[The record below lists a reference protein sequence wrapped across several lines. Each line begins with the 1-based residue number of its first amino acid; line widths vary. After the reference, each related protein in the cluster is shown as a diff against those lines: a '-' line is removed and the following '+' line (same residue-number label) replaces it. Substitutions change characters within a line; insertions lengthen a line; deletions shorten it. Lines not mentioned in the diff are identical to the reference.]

1 MSEEIKTMRNVALA
15 GHGGAG
21 KTTLAEAMLFK
32 AGVTNRLGKV
42 EEGNT
47 VMDFQPE
54 ETRKQQSINTSFI
67 KYTHNKHTITLMDTP
82 GDQNFFSASKT
93 CFPVADCLAFVI
105 DGVGGPSAMT
115 EEAAASALEYNLP
128 GFVIVNKLDR
138 ERADFST
145 CIEACKTALKKKIV
159 PIFYPIGSENDFT
172 GFVDIISGLAYE
184 YDAEGKSTQVDV
196 PSDMSDDIEMAKEE
210 FIEDV
215 AELNDE
221 LLEKYLE
228 GEEITEDELKA
239 TFRQGIQDAQFYPAI
254 CCSAVKMIGI
264 DTVSDII
271 NDYMPSPL
279 DRGDWTAKDAKGED
293 VIISPDPDAQFCGF
307 VFNTI
312 VDPYAGRLSLFRVI
326 SGSLGKEG
334 NVVNTTKDT
343 KERFSQLLE
352 IAGKEQKTIT
362 SALPGSIVAVAKFK
376 STLTGDTLTGGNDIQ
391 ISAPEPLPPV
401 ISFAISPKSKN
412 DEDKIHEAVRKI
424 LEEDTGLQ
432 LQRNEET
439 KQTVL
444 SGRGLVHIEVTAE
457 KIQRKFNVGMSI
469 ETPKVAYRETFKKK
483 IRVQG
488 KHKKQSGGHGQYGDC
503 WIVLEPLP
511 KGRGFE
517 FVDKIVGGVI
527 PKNYIPAVEAGIRE
541 TSKTGIL
548 AGFPCVDF
556 RTTLDFG
563 SYHSVDSSEMAF
575 KMAGTLAFKNA
586 AKDAKATLLEPIMKI
601 SVKVP
606 DDSTGDIMGDLN
618 SRRGRVLGMDS
629 EDDKQIINALVPMAE
644 ILRYAP
650 DLSSMTAGRGT
661 FTLEFE
667 QYDVVPGDLAQKVI
681 DRVTAEKEE
690 NK

>member
-1 MSEEIKTMRNVALA
+1 MTEEIKAMRNVALA

-32 AGVTNRLGKV
+32 ANVTKRLGKV

-54 ETRKQQSINTSFI
+54 EIRKQQSINTSFI
-67 KYTHNKHTITLMDTP
+67 KYTQNKHTITLMDTP
-82 GDQNFFSASKT
+82 GGENFFCASKT
-93 CFPVADCLAFVI
+93 CFPVADCMGFVI

-128 GFVIVNKLDR
+128 GFVIVNKHDR
-138 ERADFST
+138 ERSDFMT
-145 CIEACKTALKKKIV
+145 CVDACKTALKKKIV
-159 PIFYPIGSENDFT
+159 PIYYPIGSEDDFR
-172 GFVDIISGLAYE
+172 GFVNVITGEGFEYGADGQSKKVDI
-184 YDAEGKSTQVDV
+184 
-196 PSDMSDDIEMAKEE
+196 PSDMLDEIEMVKEE
-210 FIEDV
+210 FIENV
-215 AELNDE
+215 AELNDD

-228 GEEITEDELKA
+228 GEEITQDEIKA
-239 TFRQGIQDAQFYPAI
+239 TFRQGVLDAQFYPAI
-254 CCSAVKMIGI
+254 CCSATKLIGTDI
-264 DTVSDII
+264 ISDII
-271 NDYMPSPL
+271 IDYMPSPI
-279 DRGDWTAKDAKGED
+279 DRGDWTAKDADGED
-293 VIISPDPDAQFCGF
+293 VIISPDPDGEFCGF

-312 VDPYAGRLSLFRVI
+312 VDPYAGRLSLFRII
-326 SGSLGKEG
+326 SGTLGKEG
-334 NVVNTTKDT
+334 NIVNTTKDT

-352 IAGKEQKTIT
+352 IAGKKQNNIT
-362 SALPGSIVAVAKFK
+362 SALPGSIVAVAKLK
-376 STLTGDTLTGGNDIQ
+376 NTLTGDTLTSGKEIQ
-391 ISAPEPLPPV
+391 IPAPDPLPPV
-401 ISFAISPKSKN
+401 ISFAISPKEKK
-412 DEDKIHEAVRKI
+412 DEDKIHEAIRKI
-424 LEEDTGLQ
+424 LEEDTGLA
-432 LQRNEET
+432 LERNKET
-439 KQTVL
+439 KQTIL

-457 KIQRKFNVGMSI
+457 KIKRKFNVGMNI

-503 WIVLEPLP
+503 WIILEPLP
-511 KGRGFE
+511 KGSGFE

-556 RTTLDFG
+556 RTTVDYG

-575 KMAGTLAFKNA
+575 KMAGTLAFKKA
-586 AKDAKATLLEPIMKI
+586 AIEAKAVLLEPIMKI

-606 DDSTGDIMGDLN
+606 EDSTGDIMGDLN
-618 SRRGRVLGMDS
+618 SRRGRVLGMDT

-650 DLSSMTAGRGT
+650 DLSSMTGGRGA
-661 FTLEFE
+661 FTLKFE
-667 QYDVVPGDLAQKVI
+667 QYDEVPGDMSAKI
-681 DRVTAEKEE
+681 IERVNSEKD
-690 NK
+690 

>member
-1 MSEEIKTMRNVALA
+1 MTEEIKAMRNVALA

-32 AGVTNRLGKV
+32 ANVTKRLGKV

-54 ETRKQQSINTSFI
+54 EIRKQQSINTSFI
-67 KYTHNKHTITLMDTP
+67 KYTQNKHTITLMDTP

-93 CFPVADCLAFVI
+93 CFPVADCMGFVI

-138 ERADFST
+138 ERSDFMT
-145 CIEACKTALKKKIV
+145 CIDACKTALKKKIV
-159 PIFYPIGSENDFT
+159 PIYYPIGSENDFN
-172 GFVDIISGLAYE
+172 GFVNVITGEGFE
-184 YDAEGKSTQVDV
+184 YDADGKSKKIEI
-196 PSDMSDDIEMAKEE
+196 PSDMLDEIEMVKEE
-210 FIEDV
+210 FIENV
-215 AELNDE
+215 AELNDD

-228 GEEITEDELKA
+228 GEEITQDEIKA
-239 TFRQGIQDAQFYPAI
+239 TFRQGVLDAQFYPAI
-254 CCSAVKMIGI
+254 CCSATQLIGT
-264 DTVSDII
+264 DTISDII
-271 NDYMPSPL
+271 IDYMPSPI
-279 DRGDWTAKDAKGED
+279 DRGDWTAKDADGED
-293 VIISPDPDAQFCGF
+293 LIVSPDPDGEFCGF

-312 VDPYAGRLSLFRVI
+312 VDPYAGRLSLFRII
-326 SGSLGKEG
+326 SGTLAKEG
-334 NVVNTTKDT
+334 NIVNTTKDT

-352 IAGKEQKTIT
+352 IAGKKQNSIS
-362 SALPGSIVAVAKFK
+362 SALPGSIVAVAKLK
-376 STLTGDTLTGGNDIQ
+376 NTLTGDTLTSGKEIQ
-391 ISAPEPLPPV
+391 IPAPAPVPPV
-401 ISFAISPKSKN
+401 ISFAISPKEKN
-412 DEDKIHEAVRKI
+412 DEDKIHEAIRKI
-424 LEEDTGLQ
+424 LEEDTGLA
-432 LQRNEET
+432 LERNKET
-439 KQTVL
+439 RQTIL

-457 KIQRKFNVGMSI
+457 KIKRKFNVGMNI

-503 WIVLEPLP
+503 WIILEPLP
-511 KGRGFE
+511 KGSGFE

-527 PKNYIPAVEAGIRE
+527 PKNYIPAVEAGVRE

-556 RTTLDFG
+556 RTTVDYG

-575 KMAGTLAFKNA
+575 KMAGTLAFKKA
-586 AKDAKATLLEPIMKI
+586 AKEAKAVLLEPIMKI

-606 DDSTGDIMGDLN
+606 EDSTGDIMGDLN

-650 DLSSMTAGRGT
+650 DLSSMTGGRGT

-667 QYDVVPGDLAQKVI
+667 QYDEVPGDMSAKI
-681 DRVTAEKEE
+681 IERVNSEKE
-690 NK
+690 

>member
-54 ETRKQQSINTSFI
+54 ETKKQQSINTSLI

-93 CFPVADCLAFVI
+93 CFPVADCMAFVI

-128 GFVIVNKLDR
+128 GFVIINKLDR
-138 ERADFST
+138 ERADYTSA
-145 CIEACKTALKKKIV
+145 INACKTALKKKIV
-159 PIFYPIGSENDFT
+159 PICYPIGAEDDFI
-172 GFVDIISGLAYE
+172 GFVNIISGSAYV
-184 YDAEGKSTQVDV
+184 YDADGKSNKIDI
-196 PSDMSDDIEMAKEE
+196 PSDMVDNIDMVKEE
-210 FIEDV
+210 FIENV
-215 AELNDE
+215 AELDDD

-228 GEEITEDELKA
+228 GEVISQDELKA
-239 TFRQGIQDAQFYPAI
+239 VFRQGVLDAQFYPAI
-254 CCSAVKMIGI
+254 CSSATKMIGA
-264 DTVSDII
+264 DTISDFI
-271 NDYMPSPL
+271 NDYMPSPI
-279 DRGDWTAKDAKGED
+279 DRGDWIAKDANGED
-293 VIISPDPDAQFCGF
+293 VIISPDPDAEFCGF

-326 SGSLGKEG
+326 AGTLGKEG
-334 NVVNTTKDT
+334 NVFNVTKDN

-362 SALPGSIVAVAKFK
+362 SALPGAIVAVAKLK
-376 STLTGDTLTGGNDIQ
+376 NTLTGDTLTSGKEIQ
-391 ISAPEPLPPV
+391 IPAPKPMPPV
-401 ISFAISPKSKN
+401 ISFAISPKAKN

-424 LEEDTGLQ
+424 LEEDTGLM
-432 LQRNEET
+432 LVRNEET
-439 KQTVL
+439 KQTIL
-444 SGRGLVHIEVTAE
+444 SGRGLVHIEVTAD
-457 KIQRKFNVGMSI
+457 KIQRKFNVGMDI
-469 ETPKVAYRETFKKK
+469 ETPKVPYRETFKKK

-488 KHKKQSGGHGQYGDC
+488 KHKKQSGGHGQFGDC

-511 KGRGFE
+511 SGSGFE

-527 PKNYIPAVEAGIRE
+527 PKNYIPAVEAGVRE
-541 TSKTGIL
+541 ASKSGIL

-556 RTTLDFG
+556 RVTVDFG

-575 KMAGTLAFKNA
+575 KMAGSIAFKNA
-586 AKDAKATLLEPIMKI
+586 AVDAKATLLEPIMKVA
-601 SVKVP
+601 VKVP

-629 EDDKQIINALVPMAE
+629 EDEKQIINAHVPMAE

-650 DLSSMTAGRGT
+650 DLSSMTGGRGT
-661 FTLEFE
+661 FTMEFDH
-667 QYDVVPGDLAQKVI
+667 YDVVPADMAKKVI
-681 DRVTAEKEE
+681 ERVIAEKE
-690 NK
+690 NA

>member
-1 MSEEIKTMRNVALA
+1 MTQEIKAMRNVALA

-21 KTTLAEAMLFK
+21 KTTLAEAILFNAQATK
-32 AGVTNRLGKV
+32 RLGKI

-54 ETRKQQSINTSFI
+54 ETKKQQSINTSFI

-82 GDQNFFSASKT
+82 GDQNFFSAAKT
-93 CFPVADCLAFVI
+93 CFPVADSMGFVI

-128 GFVIVNKLDR
+128 GFVIINKLDR
-138 ERADFST
+138 ERSDFMT
-145 CIEACKTALKKKIV
+145 CINTCKTALKKKIV
-159 PIFYPIGSENDFT
+159 PIYYPIGSEDGFK
-172 GFVDIISGLAYE
+172 GFVNIITEQGFE
-184 YDAEGKSTQVDV
+184 YDADGKKTKVDI
-196 PSDMSDDIEMAKEE
+196 PSEMSDEIAMAKEE
-210 FIEDV
+210 FIENV
-215 AELNDE
+215 AELDDD

-228 GEEITEDELKA
+228 GEDISPEEIKKA
-239 TFRQGIQDAQFYPAI
+239 FRQGVLDAQFYPAI
-254 CCSAVKMIGI
+254 CCSATKMIAT

-271 NDYMPSPL
+271 NDYLPSPI
-279 DRGDWTAKDAKGED
+279 DRGDWTAKDANGED
-293 VIISPDPDAQFCGF
+293 VIVSPDPDGEFCGF

-312 VDPYAGRLSLFRVI
+312 VDPYAGRLSIFRVI
-326 SGSLGKEG
+326 SGTLGKEG
-334 NVVNTTKDT
+334 NIVNTTKDS

-352 IAGKEQKTIT
+352 IAGKEQKTIE
-362 SALPGSIVAVAKFK
+362 SALPGSIVAVAKLK
-376 STLTGDTLTGGNDIQ
+376 NTLTGDTITAGNQIQ
-391 ISAPEPLPPV
+391 FPAPAPLPPV
-401 ISFAISPKSKN
+401 ISFAISPKEKK

-424 LEEDTGLQ
+424 LEEDTGLV
-432 LQRNEET
+432 LERNEET
-439 KQTVL
+439 KQTIL
-444 SGRGLVHIEVTAE
+444 SGRGLVHIEITAE
-457 KIQRKFNVGMSI
+457 KIQRKFKVGMDI

-511 KGRGFE
+511 KGSGFE

-527 PKNYIPAVEAGIRE
+527 PKNYIPAVEAGVRE

-556 RTTLDFG
+556 RTTVDYG

-586 AKDAKATLLEPIMKI
+586 AKDAKAVLLEPIMKI

-618 SRRGRVLGMDS
+618 SRRGRVLGMDT

-650 DLSSMTAGRGT
+650 DLSSMTGGRGT
-661 FTLEFE
+661 FTMEFE
-667 QYDVVPGDLAQKVI
+667 QYDEVPGDMSKKIVEKVN
-681 DRVTAEKEE
+681 AEKG
-690 NK
+690 

>member
-54 ETRKQQSINTSFI
+54 ETKKQQSINTSFI

-93 CFPVADCLAFVI
+93 CFPVADCMAFVI

-115 EEAAASALEYNLP
+115 EDAAACALEYNLP

-138 ERADFST
+138 ERANYDT
-145 CIEACKTALKKKIV
+145 CIDASKTALKKKII
-159 PIFYPIGSENDFT
+159 PICYPIGSENDFK
-172 GFVDIISGLAYE
+172 GYVNIISG
-184 YDAEGKSTQVDV
+184 DAFEFDADGKASKTDV
-196 PSDMSDDIEMAKEE
+196 PADMAEDIEMLKEE
-210 FIEDV
+210 FVENI
-215 AELNDE
+215 AELDDD

-228 GEEITEDELKA
+228 GEELTEDELKA
-239 TFRQGIQDAQFYPAI
+239 AFRNGILEAEFYPAI
-254 CCSAVKMIGI
+254 CASATMGIGV
-264 DTVSDII
+264 DLVPDII

-279 DRGDWTAKDAKGED
+279 DRGDWTALDADGNE
-293 VIISPDPDAQFCGF
+293 VSISPDPDAEFCGF

-326 SGSLGKEG
+326 SGTLGKEG
-334 NVVNTTKDT
+334 NIKNITKNN

-362 SALPGSIVAVAKFK
+362 SALPGSIVAVAKLK
-376 STLTGDTLTGGNDIQ
+376 NTLTGDTLTSGQEIQ
-391 ISAPEPLPPV
+391 IPAPEPMPPV
-401 ISFAISPKSKN
+401 ISFAISPKAKS

-424 LEEDTGLQ
+424 LEEDTGLK
-432 LQRNEET
+432 LERNEET

-444 SGRGLVHIEVTAE
+444 SGRGLVHIEITAE

-469 ETPKVAYRETFKKK
+469 ETPKVAYRETFKKQV
-483 IRVQG
+483 RVQG

-511 KGRGFE
+511 SGSGFE

-527 PKNYIPAVEAGIRE
+527 PKNYIPAVETGVRE
-541 TSKTGIL
+541 ASQSGIL

-556 RTTLDFG
+556 RVTVDFG

-586 AKDAKATLLEPIMKI
+586 AVDAKATLLEPIMKVA
-601 SVKVP
+601 VKVP

-629 EDDKQIINALVPMAE
+629 EDEKQIINALVPMAE
-644 ILRYAP
+644 MLRYAP
-650 DLSSMTAGRGT
+650 DLSSMTGGRGT
-661 FTLEFE
+661 FTMEFE
-667 QYDVVPGDLAQKVI
+667 QYDVVPQDMAQKVI
-681 DRVTAEKEE
+681 ERVKAEKEE
-690 NK
+690 AK

>member
-1 MSEEIKTMRNVALA
+1 MTEEIKAMRNMALA

-32 AGVTNRLGKV
+32 ANVTKRLGKV

-54 ETRKQQSINTSFI
+54 EIRKQQSINTSFI

-82 GDQNFFSASKT
+82 GGENFFSASKT
-93 CFPVADCLAFVI
+93 CFPVADCMGFVI

-138 ERADFST
+138 ERSDFMT
-145 CIEACKTALKKKIV
+145 CVDACKTALKKKIV
-159 PIFYPIGSENDFT
+159 PIYYPIGSEDNFK
-172 GFVDIISGLAYE
+172 GFVNVITGEGFEYGADGQSKKVDI
-184 YDAEGKSTQVDV
+184 
-196 PSDMSDDIEMAKEE
+196 PSDMLDEIEMVKEE
-210 FIEDV
+210 FIENV
-215 AELNDE
+215 AELNDD

-228 GEEITEDELKA
+228 GEEITQDEIKA
-239 TFRQGIQDAQFYPAI
+239 TFRQGVLDAQFYPAI
-254 CCSAVKMIGI
+254 CCSAAKLIGT
-264 DTVSDII
+264 DTISDII
-271 NDYMPSPL
+271 IDYMPSPI
-279 DRGDWTAKDAKGED
+279 DRGDWTAKDADGED
-293 VIISPDPDAQFCGF
+293 VIISPDPDGEFCGF

-312 VDPYAGRLSLFRVI
+312 VDPYAGRLSLFRII
-326 SGSLGKEG
+326 SGTLGKEG
-334 NVVNTTKDT
+334 NIVNTTKDT

-352 IAGKEQKTIT
+352 IAGKKQNSIS
-362 SALPGSIVAVAKFK
+362 SALPGSIVAVAKLK
-376 STLTGDTLTGGNDIQ
+376 DTLTGDTLTSGKEIQ
-391 ISAPEPLPPV
+391 IPAPDPLPPV
-401 ISFAISPKSKN
+401 ISFAISPKEKK
-412 DEDKIHEAVRKI
+412 DEDKIHEAIRKI
-424 LEEDTGLQ
+424 LEEDTGLA
-432 LQRNEET
+432 LERNMET
-439 KQTVL
+439 KQTIL

-457 KIQRKFNVGMSI
+457 KIQRKFKVGMNI

-503 WIVLEPLP
+503 WIILEPLP
-511 KGRGFE
+511 KGSGFE

-556 RTTLDFG
+556 RTTVDYG

-575 KMAGTLAFKNA
+575 KMAGTLAFKKA
-586 AKDAKATLLEPIMKI
+586 AIEAKAVLLEPIMKI

-606 DDSTGDIMGDLN
+606 EDSTGDIMGDLN

-650 DLSSMTAGRGT
+650 DLSSMTGGRGT

-667 QYDVVPGDLAQKVI
+667 QYDEVPGDMSAKI
-681 DRVTAEKEE
+681 IERVNSEKD
-690 NK
+690 

>member
-1 MSEEIKTMRNVALA
+1 MTQEIKAMRNVALA

-21 KTTLAEAMLFK
+21 KTTLAEAMLFQAK
-32 AGVTNRLGKV
+32 VSKRLGKV

-47 VMDFQPE
+47 IMDFQPE

-93 CFPVADCLAFVI
+93 CFPVADCMGFVI

-138 ERADFST
+138 ERSDFMT
-145 CIEACKTALKKKIV
+145 CVAACKTALKKKIV
-159 PIFYPIGSENDFT
+159 PIYYPIGSEDEFK
-172 GFVDIISGLAYE
+172 GFVNVITGQGFE
-184 YDAEGKSTQVDV
+184 YDADGKSIKVDI
-196 PSDMSDDIEMAKEE
+196 PSDMSDEIAMVKEE
-210 FIEDV
+210 FIENV
-215 AELNDE
+215 AELDDD

-228 GEEITEDELKA
+228 GEEITQDEIKA
-239 TFRQGIQDAQFYPAI
+239 TFRQGVLDAQFYPAI
-254 CCSAVKMIGI
+254 CCSATKMIGS
-264 DTVSDII
+264 DTISDII

-279 DRGDWTAKDAKGED
+279 DRGDWTAKDTNGED
-293 VIISPDPDAQFCGF
+293 VIIAPDPDGEFCGF

-326 SGSLGKEG
+326 SGTLNKEG
-334 NVVNTTKDT
+334 NIVNTTKDT

-352 IAGKEQKTIT
+352 IAGKEQKNIDT
-362 SALPGSIVAVAKFK
+362 ALPGSIVAVAKLK
-376 STLTGDTLTGGNDIQ
+376 NTLTGDTLTGGKDIQ
-391 ISAPEPLPPV
+391 IPAPKPLPPV
-401 ISFAISPKSKN
+401 ISFAISPKEKK

-424 LEEDTGLQ
+424 LEEDTGLA
-432 LQRNEET
+432 LERNEET
-439 KQTVL
+439 KQTIL

-457 KIQRKFNVGMSI
+457 KIQRKFKVGMDI

-483 IRVQG
+483 VRVQG

-511 KGRGFE
+511 KGSGFE

-527 PKNYIPAVEAGIRE
+527 PKNYIPAVEAGVRE

-556 RTTLDFG
+556 RATVDYG

-575 KMAGTLAFKNA
+575 KMAGTLAFKKA
-586 AKDAKATLLEPIMKI
+586 ALDAKAVLLEPIMKI

-606 DDSTGDIMGDLN
+606 EDSTGDIMGDLN
-618 SRRGRVLGMDS
+618 SRRGRVLGMDT

-650 DLSSMTAGRGT
+650 DLSSMTGGRGT
-661 FTLEFE
+661 FSMEFE
-667 QYDVVPGDLAQKVI
+667 QYDEVPGDMSKKILE
-681 DRVTAEKEE
+681 RVNAEKE
-690 NK
+690 

>member
-47 VMDFQPE
+47 VMDIQPE
-54 ETRKQQSINTSFI
+54 ETKKQQSINTSFI

-82 GDQNFFSASKT
+82 GDQNFFSAAKT

-115 EEAAASALEYNLP
+115 EEAAASALEYHLP

-138 ERADFST
+138 ERADYTTCLST
-145 CIEACKTALKKKIV
+145 CKTALKKKII
-159 PIFYPIGSENDFT
+159 PICYPIGSEDAFKGYVN
-172 GFVDIISGLAYE
+172 IISGEAFE
-184 YDAEGKSTQVDV
+184 FD
-196 PSDMSDDIEMAKEE
+196 SDGNSSRIDIPADMADDIEMAKEE
-210 FIEDV
+210 FVENI
-215 AELNDE
+215 AELDDD

-228 GEEITEDELKA
+228 GEEISEDELKA
-239 TFRQGIQDAQFYPAI
+239 TFRNGILDAQFYPAI
-254 CCSAVKMIGI
+254 CASATKNIGVDLI
-264 DTVSDII
+264 PDII

-279 DRGDWTAKDAKGED
+279 DRGDWTALD
-293 VIISPDPDAQFCGF
+293 VDGNEVAVSPDPDAEFCGF

-334 NVVNTTKDT
+334 NIKNITKNN

-362 SALPGSIVAVAKFK
+362 SALPGSIVAVAKLK
-376 STLTGDTLTGGNDIQ
+376 DTLTGDTLTSGQDIQ
-391 ISAPEPLPPV
+391 IPAPNPMPPV
-401 ISFAISPKSKN
+401 ISFAIFPKSKS

-424 LEEDTGLQ
+424 LEEDTGLK
-432 LQRNEET
+432 LERNEET

-444 SGRGLVHIEVTAE
+444 SGRGLVHIEITAE

-469 ETPKVAYRETFKKK
+469 ETPKVAYRETFKKQV
-483 IRVQG
+483 RVQG

-511 KGRGFE
+511 VGSGFE

-527 PKNYIPAVEAGIRE
+527 PKNYIPAVEAGVRE
-541 TSKTGIL
+541 ASQTGIL

-556 RTTLDFG
+556 RVTVDFG

-586 AKDAKATLLEPIMKI
+586 AADAKATLLEPIMKVA
-601 SVKVP
+601 VKVP
-606 DDSTGDIMGDLN
+606 DDNTGDIMGDLN

-629 EDDKQIINALVPMAE
+629 EDDKQIVNALVPMAE
-644 ILRYAP
+644 MLRYAP
-650 DLSSMTAGRGT
+650 DLSSMTGGRGT
-661 FTLEFE
+661 FTMEFE

-681 DRVTAEKEE
+681 DRVNQEKEDA
-690 NK
+690 K

>member
-42 EEGNT
+42 EDGNT

-54 ETRKQQSINTSFI
+54 EIKKQQSINTSVI

-82 GDQNFFSASKT
+82 GDQNFFSAAKT
-93 CFPVADCLAFVI
+93 CFPVADGMIFVI

-115 EEAAASALEYNLP
+115 EEAGACALEYNFP
-128 GFVIVNKLDR
+128 GLVVVNKLDR
-138 ERADFST
+138 ERSDFET
-145 CIEACKTALKKKIV
+145 CIAACKTSLKKKII
-159 PIFYPIGSENDFT
+159 PICYPIGQENDFK
-172 GFVDIISGLAYE
+172 GIVNIISGQAYE
-184 YDAEGKSTQVDV
+184 YDEDGKATRVDI
-196 PSDMSDDIEMAKEE
+196 PADMADDVALAKEE
-210 FIEDV
+210 FIENI
-215 AELNDE
+215 AELNDD

-228 GEEITEDELKA
+228 GEEITEDELKV
-239 TFRQGIQDAQFYPAI
+239 TFRQGVLDAQFYPAL
-254 CCSAVKMIGI
+254 CTSAVKMIGI
-264 DTVSDII
+264 DTVFNFI
-271 NDYMPSPL
+271 NDFMPSPL
-279 DRGDWTAKDAKGED
+279 DRGDWTATNANGEH
-293 VIISPDPDAQFCGF
+293 VIVSPDPAAEFCGF
-307 VFNTI
+307 VFATI

-326 SGSLGKEG
+326 SGTLGKEG
-334 NVVNTTKDT
+334 NILNVTKDS

-352 IAGKEQKTIT
+352 IAGKDQKTIAN
-362 SALPGSIVAVAKFK
+362 ALPGSIVAVAKLK
-376 STLTGDTLTGGNDIQ
+376 DTLTGDTLTNGKEIQ
-391 ISAPEPLPPV
+391 IPAPSPMPPV

-412 DEDKIHEAVRKI
+412 DEDKIHEAIRKV

-432 LQRNEET
+432 LRREEET
-439 KQTVL
+439 KQTIL
-444 SGRGLVHIEVTAE
+444 SGRGLVHIETTAD
-457 KIQRKFNVGMSI
+457 KILRKFNVAMEI
-469 ETPKVAYRETFKKK
+469 ATPKVAYRETFKKK

-488 KHKKQSGGHGQYGDC
+488 KHKKQSGGHGQFGDC

-527 PKNYIPAVEAGIRE
+527 PKNYIPAVEAGVRE
-541 TSKTGIL
+541 SSATGIL

-556 RTTLDFG
+556 RVTVDFG

-575 KMAGTLAFKNA
+575 KTAGSIAFKNA
-586 AKDAKATLLEPIMKI
+586 AKDARAVLLEPIMKV

-606 DDSTGDIMGDLN
+606 EDATGDIMGDMN

-629 EDDKQIINALVPMAE
+629 EGDKQIINALVPMSE

-650 DLSSMTAGRGT
+650 DLSSMTGGRGA
-661 FTLEFE
+661 FTMEFE
-667 QYDVVPGDLAQKVI
+667 HYDEVPGDLSQKI
-681 DRVTAEKEE
+681 IERVNAEKDA
-690 NK
+690 

>member
-1 MSEEIKTMRNVALA
+1 MSEEIKAMRNVALA

-21 KTTLAEAMLFK
+21 KTSLAEAMLFH

-54 ETRKQQSINTSFI
+54 ETKKQQSINTSLM
-67 KYTHNKHTITLMDTP
+67 KYAHNKHTITLMDTP
-82 GDQNFFSASKT
+82 GDQNFFSAAKT
-93 CFPVADCLAFVI
+93 CLPVADSIAFVI

-128 GFVIVNKLDR
+128 GFVIINKLDR
-138 ERADFST
+138 ERSDFNT
-145 CIEACKTALKKKIV
+145 CIEACNTALKKKVV
-159 PIFYPIGSENDFT
+159 PVCYPIGQEDGFKGLVNIVSGQAYEFDDT
-172 GFVDIISGLAYE
+172 GKARKVDI
-184 YDAEGKSTQVDV
+184 
-196 PSDMSDDIEMAKEE
+196 PPDMADDIAADKEA
-210 FIEDV
+210 FIENI

-228 GEEITEDELKA
+228 GEELTQEEIKA
-239 TFRQGIQDAQFYPAI
+239 AFRQGILDAEFYPAVPA
-254 CCSAVKMIGI
+254 SATKLIGI
-264 DTVSDII
+264 ETILDFID
-271 NDYMPSPL
+271 DYMPSPI
-279 DRGDWTAKDAKGED
+279 DRGDWIAKDRAGED
-293 VIISPDPDAQFCGF
+293 VVVSPDPGAEFCGF
-307 VFNTI
+307 VFATI

-334 NVVNTTKDT
+334 NILNVTKGS

-362 SALPGSIVAVAKFK
+362 SALPGSLVAVAKLK
-376 STLTGDTLTGGNDIQ
+376 TTLTGDTLTGGKEIQ
-391 ISAPEPLPPV
+391 IPAPVPMPPV
-401 ISFAISPKSKN
+401 ISFAISPKAKT

-424 LEEDTGLQ
+424 LEEDTGLR
-432 LQRNEET
+432 LRREEET
-439 KQTVL
+439 RQTIL

-457 KIQRKFNVGMSI
+457 KIQRKFNVGMDI
-469 ETPKVAYRETFKKK
+469 ATPKVAYRETFKKK

-503 WIVLEPLP
+503 WIVLEPRP
-511 KGRGFE
+511 RGTGFE

-541 TSKTGIL
+541 SSAYGIL

-575 KMAGTLAFKNA
+575 KTAGSIAFKNA
-586 AKDAKATLLEPIMKI
+586 AKDAGAVLLEPIMKV
-601 SVKVP
+601 SVKAP
-606 DDSTGDIMGDLN
+606 DTNTGDIMGDLN

-629 EDDKQIINALVPMAE
+629 EGDKQVINALVPMSE
-644 ILRYAP
+644 MLRYAP
-650 DLSSMTAGRGT
+650 DLSSMTQGRGT
-661 FTLEFE
+661 FTMEFE
-667 QYDVVPGDLAQKVI
+667 QYDEVPGDLSKKIIEMVN
-681 DRVTAEKEE
+681 AEKD
-690 NK
+690 N

>member
-32 AGVTNRLGKV
+32 AGVISRLGKV

-67 KYTHNKHTITLMDTP
+67 KYTHNKHTITLLDTP
-82 GDQNFFSASKT
+82 GDQNFFSAAKT
-93 CFPVADCLAFVI
+93 CFPVADCMAFVI

-115 EEAAASALEYNLP
+115 EEAATSALEYNLP

-145 CIEACKTALKKKIV
+145 CIEACKSALKKKV
-159 PIFYPIGSENDFT
+159 LPICYPIGSENNFK
-172 GFVDIISGLAYE
+172 GFVNIISGTAFE
-184 YDAEGKSTQVDV
+184 FDANGKSSKIDI
-196 PSDMSDDIEMAKEE
+196 PSDMSEDIEMAKEE
-210 FIEDV
+210 FIENV
-215 AELNDE
+215 AELDDE

-228 GEEITEDELKA
+228 GEEITENELKA
-239 TFRQGIQDAQFYPAI
+239 TFRQGILDARFYPAI
-254 CCSAVKMIGI
+254 CCSATKMIGI
-264 DTVSDII
+264 DIISDLI

-279 DRGDWTAKDAKGED
+279 DRGDWVAKDAKGED
-293 VIISPDPDAQFCGF
+293 VIISPDPDAEFCGL

-312 VDPYAGRLSLFRVI
+312 IDPYAGRLSLFRVI
-326 SGSLGKEG
+326 SGTLGKEG
-334 NVVNTTKDT
+334 NIVNTTKDT

-352 IAGKEQKTIT
+352 IAGKEQKSIT
-362 SALPGSIVAVAKFK
+362 TALPGSIVAVSKLK
-376 STLTGDTLTGGNDIQ
+376 NTLTGDTLTGGKDIQ
-391 ISAPEPLPPV
+391 IPAPRPMPPV

-424 LEEDTGLQ
+424 LEEDTGLK
-432 LQRNEET
+432 LHRNDET
-439 KQTVL
+439 RQSIL

-457 KIQRKFNVGMSI
+457 KILRKFNVGMDI

-511 KGRGFE
+511 KSSGFE

-527 PKNYIPAVEAGIRE
+527 PKNYIPAVEAGVRE
-541 TSKTGIL
+541 ASKSGIL

-556 RTTLDFG
+556 RVTVDFG

-575 KMAGTLAFKNA
+575 KMAGSIAFKKA
-586 AKDAKATLLEPIMKI
+586 AVDAKAVLLEPVMKI
-601 SVKVP
+601 AVKVP

-618 SRRGRVLGMDS
+618 SRRGRVIGMDS

-650 DLSSMTAGRGT
+650 DLSSMTGGRGA
-661 FTLEFE
+661 FTMEFE
-667 QYDVVPGDLAQKVI
+667 QYDEIPGDLAKKII
-681 DRVTAEKEE
+681 DRVSAEKEE

>member
-1 MSEEIKTMRNVALA
+1 MTQEIKAMRNVALA

-21 KTTLAEAMLFK
+21 KTTLAEAMLFQAK
-32 AGVTNRLGKV
+32 ATKRLGKV

-82 GDQNFFSASKT
+82 GDQNFFSASTT
-93 CFPVADCLAFVI
+93 CFPVADCMGFVI

-115 EEAAASALEYNLP
+115 EEAAASALEYSLP
-128 GFVIVNKLDR
+128 GFVIINKLDR
-138 ERADFST
+138 ERSDFMT
-145 CIEACKTALKKKIV
+145 CIDACKTALKKKIV
-159 PIFYPIGSENDFT
+159 PIYYPIGSEDGFK
-172 GFVDIISGLAYE
+172 GFVNVITGQGFE
-184 YDAEGKSTQVDV
+184 YDADGKKIKVDI
-196 PSDMSDDIEMAKEE
+196 PSDMSDEIAMVKEE
-210 FIEDV
+210 FIENV
-215 AELNDE
+215 AELDDD

-228 GEEITEDELKA
+228 GEEITQDEIKA
-239 TFRQGIQDAQFYPAI
+239 TFRQGVLDAQFYPAI
-254 CCSAVKMIGI
+254 CCSATKMIGT
-264 DTVSDII
+264 DTISDII

-279 DRGDWTAKDAKGED
+279 DRGDWVAKDTNGED
-293 VIISPDPDAQFCGF
+293 IIVSPDPDGEFCGF

-326 SGSLGKEG
+326 SGTLGKEG
-334 NVVNTTKDT
+334 NIVNTTKDS

-352 IAGKEQKTIT
+352 IAGKEQKTIDT
-362 SALPGSIVAVAKFK
+362 ALPGSIVAVAKLK
-376 STLTGDTLTGGNDIQ
+376 NTLTGDTLTGGKEIQ
-391 ISAPEPLPPV
+391 IPAPKPLPPV
-401 ISFAISPKSKN
+401 ISFAISPKEKN
-412 DEDKIHEAVRKI
+412 DEDKIHEAIRKI
-424 LEEDTGLQ
+424 LEEDTGLA
-432 LQRNEET
+432 LERNEET
-439 KQTVL
+439 KQTIL

-457 KIQRKFNVGMSI
+457 KIQRKFNVAMNI

-511 KGRGFE
+511 KGSGFE

-527 PKNYIPAVEAGIRE
+527 PKNYIPAVEAGVRE

-556 RTTLDFG
+556 RTTVDYG

-586 AKDAKATLLEPIMKI
+586 AKDARAVLLEPIMKI

-606 DDSTGDIMGDLN
+606 EDSTGDIMGDLN
-618 SRRGRVLGMDS
+618 SRRGRVLGMDT

-650 DLSSMTAGRGT
+650 DLSSMTGGRGT
-661 FTLEFE
+661 FSMEFE
-667 QYDVVPGDLAQKVI
+667 QYDEVPGDMSKKIVE
-681 DRVTAEKEE
+681 RVNAEKG
-690 NK
+690 

>member
-1 MSEEIKTMRNVALA
+1 MTEEIKAMRNVALA

-32 AGVTNRLGKV
+32 ANVIKRLGKV

-47 VMDFQPE
+47 AMDFQPE

-67 KYTHNKHTITLMDTP
+67 KYTQNKHTITLMDTP

-93 CFPVADCLAFVI
+93 CFPVADCMGFVI

-115 EEAAASALEYNLP
+115 EEAAASALEYNIP
-128 GFVIVNKLDR
+128 GFVIINKLDR
-138 ERADFST
+138 ERSDFMT
-145 CIEACKTALKKKIV
+145 CIAACKTALKKKIV
-159 PIFYPIGSENDFT
+159 PIYYPIGSEDNFK
-172 GFVDIISGLAYE
+172 GFVNVITGQGFE
-184 YDAEGKSTQVDV
+184 YDSDGKSKKIEI
-196 PSDMSDDIEMAKEE
+196 PSDMLDEIEMVKEE
-210 FIEDV
+210 FIENV
-215 AELNDE
+215 AELDDD

-228 GEEITEDELKA
+228 GEEITQDEIKA
-239 TFRQGIQDAQFYPAI
+239 TFRQGVLDAQFYPAI
-254 CCSAVKMIGI
+254 CCSATKLIGT
-264 DTVSDII
+264 DTISDII
-271 NDYMPSPL
+271 IDYMPSPI
-279 DRGDWTAKDAKGED
+279 DRGDWTAKDADGED
-293 VIISPDPDAQFCGF
+293 VIISPDPDGEFCGF

-312 VDPYAGRLSLFRVI
+312 IDPYAGRLSLFRII
-326 SGSLGKEG
+326 SGTLGKEG
-334 NVVNTTKDT
+334 NIVNTTKDT

-352 IAGKEQKTIT
+352 IVGKKQNSIS
-362 SALPGSIVAVAKFK
+362 SALPGSIVAVAKLK
-376 STLTGDTLTGGNDIQ
+376 DTLTGDTLTSGKKIQ
-391 ISAPEPLPPV
+391 IPAPDPVPPV
-401 ISFAISPKSKN
+401 ISFAISPKEKK
-412 DEDKIHEAVRKI
+412 DEDKIHEAIRKI
-424 LEEDTGLQ
+424 LEEDTGLA
-432 LQRNEET
+432 LERNMET
-439 KQTVL
+439 RQTIL

-457 KIQRKFNVGMSI
+457 KIKRKFNVGMNI

-503 WIVLEPLP
+503 WIILEPLP
-511 KGRGFE
+511 KGSGFE

-527 PKNYIPAVEAGIRE
+527 PKNYIPAVEAGVRE

-556 RTTLDFG
+556 RTTVDYG

-575 KMAGTLAFKNA
+575 KMAGTLAFKKA
-586 AKDAKATLLEPIMKI
+586 AKEAKAVLLEPIMKI

-606 DDSTGDIMGDLN
+606 EDSTGDIMGDLN

-650 DLSSMTAGRGT
+650 DLSSMTGGRGT

-667 QYDVVPGDLAQKVI
+667 QYDEVPGDMSAKI
-681 DRVTAEKEE
+681 IERVNSEKE
-690 NK
+690 